1 MLTPAI
7 QDNGSGLC
15 PTIGYVVRTT
25 IGYHEDLVFN
35 LHV

>member
-15 PTIGYVVRTT
+15 YVVRTT